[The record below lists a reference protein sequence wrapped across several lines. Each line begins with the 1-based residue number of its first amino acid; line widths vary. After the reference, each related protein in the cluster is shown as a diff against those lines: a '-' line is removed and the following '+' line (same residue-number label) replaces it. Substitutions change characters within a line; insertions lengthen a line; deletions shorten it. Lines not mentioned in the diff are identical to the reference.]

1 MEKNYTRF
9 KKFKELDL
17 FIQNSLDKYFYV
29 EPWKKLYERTG
40 KLHRDIISDKSTIP
54 DLIIYNKTFNK
65 SDCFIESKG
74 KTFIKFPRMRF
85 ILRPKYKKEYNPF
98 STYGDESEVY
108 FYFKRDIS
116 EDIKNKNISLNKDL
130 NDSENIEKNETK
142 TFLKPKF
149 FEEKFI
155 DEDNIEQKD
164 KVKERKQDLNI
175 KKSLKEEDDEEE
187 PEWAN
192 DNVENYNNIKIE
204 FKAIPK
210 FIEDKMNEEIGIL
223 KEEVNNINLNNDIQK
238 NKIDIDNFFNSNGDN
253 NLNNVVISSTN
264 NNKEDNFS
272 QEIRDFIKNSNN
284 ENDELK
290 EEESNDFN
298 NDDNNENDIIN
309 DSNDYNINLEN
320 KDNIN
325 KHFNIFDTENKFNH
339 IFIGAQETNNSDEK
353 NNKYKQL
360 NNNCNNNII
369 NKYNYFNNNEDNED
383 LNEIKRI
390 EENKLKSL
398 IMIQQQQ
405 KKEKENQQ
413 YLQILQMQKMKNQL
427 LGKVNNPNYMLNQ
440 QLYYNLPYSNN
451 QNQFYNDQNL
461 LLNNNTPYNNLSYM
475 NNINNQGNKSNFL
488 NLNNINYFPFKNKIQ
503 ENSILNNN
511 IPPHANIFNNIES
524 NRLNININNNYK
536 MNDVN
541 NNKEEY
547 VNNVNNMIYLNNQH
561 SYLNNL
567 NNIKKKKNMISENNN
582 NNFTNMNIN
591 NINQNNWNKRISNN
605 IFPQNYWKNIQN
617 LRNDYIINNNISN
630 INNNENNI
638 NKGLNINNNNII
650 SHNNAHE
657 LKNTQKDLQNT
668 NPAEYLENP
677 TLILNKN
684 IDKKYWLVLNKSD
697 GAIIHYFKSGEL
709 LKFLEEKYKS
719 DKSLEEFTIN
729 DIESDF
735 VFPPEEVYES
745 LRKNLVL
752 H

>member
-9 KKFKELDL
+9 KNFEELDL

-29 EPWKKLYERTG
+29 KPWKKLYERTG

-65 SDCFIESKG
+65 SDCFIESKE

-85 ILRPKYKKEYNPF
+85 ILRPKYKKEYNPS
-98 STYGDESEVY
+98 STYGDENEVY
-108 FYFKRDIS
+108 FYFKRDTS
-116 EDIKNKNISLNKDL
+116 EDIKNKNNSLNKDL
-130 NDSENIEKNETK
+130 KDRDNIEKNETK
-142 TFLKPKF
+142 TFLKQKF
-149 FEEKFI
+149 FEEEFI
-155 DEDNIEQKD
+155 DEDNNEQKD
-164 KVKERKQDLNI
+164 KVNKREQDLNI
-175 KKSLKEEDDEEE
+175 KKSLEEDDDEEE

-223 KEEVNNINLNNDIQK
+223 KEEVNNINLDNDIQK
-238 NKIDIDNFFNSNGDN
+238 NKIDIDNFFNTSNDN
-253 NLNNVVISSTN
+253 NLNNVVISSAN

-272 QEIRDFIKNSNN
+272 QEIREFTKTSNN
-284 ENDELK
+284 EINELK
-290 EEESNDFN
+290 EEESNDYN
-298 NDDNNENDIIN
+298 NDYNNENDIIN
-309 DSNDYNINLEN
+309 DSNDYNLNLDN

-339 IFIGAQETNNSDEK
+339 IFIGAQEINNSDEK

-360 NNNCNNNII
+360 NNNYNNNII
-369 NKYNYFNNNEDNED
+369 NKYNYFNNNEDNKD

-390 EENKLKSL
+390 EENKLKNL

-405 KKEKENQQ
+405 KEKEKQQ
-413 YLQILQMQKMKNQL
+413 YLQILQMQKMNNQL
-427 LGKVNNPNYMLNQ
+427 IGKINNPNYMLNQ
-440 QLYYNLPYSNN
+440 QFCYNLPYSYN
-451 QNQFYNDQNL
+451 QNQFYNDKNI
-461 LLNNNTPYNNLSYM
+461 LLNNNTPYNNLSYI
-475 NNINNQGNKSNFL
+475 NNINNQGNKSKFL
-488 NLNNINYFPFKNKIQ
+488 NVNNINYFPFKKNIQ
-503 ENSILNNN
+503 GNN
-511 IPPHANIFNNIES
+511 IPYNNIPNANIFNNIEA
-524 NRLNININNNYK
+524 NQLNYNIHNNYK

-541 NNKEEY
+541 NKKEEY
-547 VNNVNNMIYLNNQH
+547 VNSVNNMIYWNYQH
-561 SYLNNL
+561 SYLNNR
-567 NNIKKKKNMISENNN
+567 NNMKEISNMISESND
-582 NNFTNMNIN
+582 NNFPNMNIN
-591 NINQNNWNKRISNN
+591 NMNQNNWNKRISNN
-605 IFPQNYWKNIQN
+605 IFPQNNWKNIQK
-617 LRNDYIINNNISN
+617 LKNDCLINNNITN
-630 INNNENNI
+630 INNNGNII
-638 NKGLNINNNNII
+638 NKGLNINNNNHIC
-650 SHNNAHE
+650 HNNVNE
-657 LKNTQKDLQNT
+657 QKNTQKDSQNT

-697 GAIIHYFKSGEL
+697 GAIIHYFKSEEL
-709 LKFLEEKYKS
+709 LKFLEEKYKT

-745 LRKNLVL
+745 LKKSLVL